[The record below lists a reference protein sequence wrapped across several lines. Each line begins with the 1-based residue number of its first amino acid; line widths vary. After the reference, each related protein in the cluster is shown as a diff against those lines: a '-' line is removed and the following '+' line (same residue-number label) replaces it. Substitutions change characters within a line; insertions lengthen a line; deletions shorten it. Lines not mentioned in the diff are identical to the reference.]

1 MSYQRPTA
9 ITLTQKDVQQILAEM
24 PDDAEA
30 YFEGKYFKSNEYK
43 TGILAWSK
51 ILNKWISWL
60 HEKPSKPLSRT
71 DLEKI
76 S

>member
-1 MSYQRPTA
+1 MSYQRPTTK
-9 ITLTQKDVQQILAEM
+9 TLTQKDAQQILEDM
-24 PDDAEA
+24 PDDAEV

-51 ILNKWISWL
+51 ILNKWILWL
-60 HEKPSKPLSRT
+60 HEKPQNPLTRS